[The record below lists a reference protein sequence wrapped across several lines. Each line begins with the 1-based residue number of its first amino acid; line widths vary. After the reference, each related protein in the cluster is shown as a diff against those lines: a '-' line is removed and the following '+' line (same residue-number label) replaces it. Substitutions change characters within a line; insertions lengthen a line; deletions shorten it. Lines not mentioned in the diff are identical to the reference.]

1 MSKKHHKSKKADSM
15 YTKIFRLY
23 DEDND
28 GYVDLSFL
36 GEMMRSAGAIFLD
49 SELEKPMEK
58 LRNANGADVFNQKD
72 YQDLCVEYTK
82 NEDTPEDL
90 MEAFKFWDSDGSG
103 KVTTE
108 EIRQA
113 LTTLGDVLSEDEINA
128 LIKERDEKQNLVK
141 KQKKLI
147 EKIEEDNKKLE
158 KEIKKIIKLNKK

>member
-49 SELEKPMEK
+49 NELEKPMEK
-58 LRNANGADVFNQKD
+58 LRNANGADLFNQKD

-108 EIRQA
+108 EIRKA

-128 LIKERDEKQNLVK
+128 LIKEADPSDIGVIDYEYYSKVLFR
-141 KQKKLI
+141 
-147 EKIEEDNKKLE
+147 KIN
-158 KEIKKIIKLNKK
+158 

>member
-1 MSKKHHKSKKADSM
+1 MSTKKHHKKKKEDSM

-23 DEDND
+23 DDDND

-36 GEMMRSAGAIFLD
+36 AEMMRSAGCIFLD
-49 SELEKPMEK
+49 SELERPMDK
-58 LRNANGADVFNQKD
+58 LRNQNGADLFNQKD
-72 YQDLCVEYTK
+72 YQDLCMEFNK

-90 MEAFKFWDSDGSG
+90 MEAFKFWDSDNSG

-128 LIKERDEKQNLVK
+128 LIKEADPTNIGVIDYEYYSKVLFR
-141 KQKKLI
+141 
-147 EKIEEDNKKLE
+147 KIN
-158 KEIKKIIKLNKK
+158 

>member
-1 MSKKHHKSKKADSM
+1 MSKKKSKKDSM
-15 YTKIFRLY
+15 YTKIFKLY

-49 SELEKPMEK
+49 KELEKPIET
-58 LRNANGADVFNQKD
+58 LRTNNGGNYFSQND
-72 YQDLCVEYTK
+72 YEELCAEFTK

-90 MEAFKFWDSDGSG
+90 MEAFKFWDTDGSG

-108 EIRQA
+108 EIRKA

-128 LIKERDEKQNLVK
+128 LIKEADPTNIGVIDYEYYS
-141 KQKKLI
+141 
-147 EKIEEDNKKLE
+147 KILFRTIN
-158 KEIKKIIKLNKK
+158 

>member
-1 MSKKHHKSKKADSM
+1 MSSTKKHHKSKKADSM
-15 YTKIFRLY
+15 YTKIFKLY

-58 LRNANGADVFNQKD
+58 LRTNNGADLFTLND
-72 YQDLCVEYTK
+72 YQELCAEFTK
-82 NEDTPEDL
+82 NEDTVEDL
-90 MEAFKFWDSDGSG
+90 IEAFKFWDSDGSG
-103 KVTTE
+103 KITVD

-128 LIKERDEKQNLVK
+128 LIKEADPTDIGVIDYEYYS
-141 KQKKLI
+141 
-147 EKIEEDNKKLE
+147 KILFR
-158 KEIKKIIKLNKK
+158 KIN

>member
-28 GYVDLSFL
+28 GYVDLSYL

-49 SELEKPMEK
+49 KELEKPLEN
-58 LRNANGADVFNQKD
+58 LRMNNGGEFFSQKD
-72 YQDLCVEYTK
+72 YQDLCTEFTK

-128 LIKERDEKQNLVK
+128 LIKEADPTDLGVIDYESYS
-141 KQKKLI
+141 
-147 EKIEEDNKKLE
+147 KILFR
-158 KEIKKIIKLNKK
+158 KIN

>member
-1 MSKKHHKSKKADSM
+1 MSKKKSKKDSM
-15 YTKIFRLY
+15 YTKIFKLY

-49 SELEKPMEK
+49 KELEKPIDT
-58 LRNANGADVFNQKD
+58 LRTNNGGNYFTQKD
-72 YQDLCVEYTK
+72 YEDLCMEFTK

-90 MEAFKFWDSDGSG
+90 MEAFKFWDTDGSG

-108 EIRQA
+108 EIRKA

-128 LIKERDEKQNLVK
+128 LIKEADPTNIGVIDYEYYS
-141 KQKKLI
+141 
-147 EKIEEDNKKLE
+147 KILFRTIN
-158 KEIKKIIKLNKK
+158 